1 MEKFITTI
9 GKGEVMRVYEFAKEL
24 GKDSGDFLHELNG
37 SFGFKIKS
45 HLSGITEEQMEEVRL
60 AYKPRK
66 ESSIKDLVG
75 VQVEDSHTKDLEKT
89 FNTDTK
95 TIEETAGQAREE
107 YAKTVKNIVEDPE
120 NWSNTSKKEETVM
133 VKNQILRLEVDKKDK
148 ELKPTSYENKEVLK
162 PIQQVEIEKSLFV
175 RFLNWFKGK

>member
-45 HLSGITEEQMEEVRL
+45 HLSSITEEQIQKVRDTYDKKDASPKISDMIGKDDEAEL
-60 AYKPRK
+60 HHK
-66 ESSIKDLVG
+66 EALKETFNVDKSIKTH
-75 VQVEDSHTKDLEKT
+75 VETSKS
-89 FNTDTK
+89 
-95 TIEETAGQAREE
+95 AREQ
-107 YAKTVKNIVEDPE
+107 YAKTVAKIAQDPKE
-120 NWSNTSKKEETVM
+120 WSNISNIKK
-133 VKNQILRLEVDKKDK
+133 
-148 ELKPTSYENKEVLK
+148 
-162 PIQQVEIEKSLFV
+162 QQVEIEKSLFV